1 MMDDQRVRLPARTL
15 LDCSSTD
22 RLCEVRT
29 YQYEVIVIPV
39 LLVGV
44 TLILVA
50 IILWLRFRGLKSSKK
65 RAKAEYY
72 FQESHRKVNSV
83 INLEDLSLDSVLR
96 TRDPSLL
103 TLELPCERIR
113 EPLQLMGE
121 GRFGPIYRTVLKDT
135 DGRKDRDIVVKQL
148 KATAEPCEVRT
159 FLQRAAFQAWLGTHS
174 NLVEIFGC
182 CTETKPFCTVS
193 ECVEPGSLLK
203 FLWDCRRDFVPMDG
217 IIYDITECQ
226 IYTIALQILTALD
239 FLHERKLVHGDVAAR
254 NVLIQRD
261 FTIKLTGLGG
271 ACDMHTRGN
280 FPARRPAP
288 LKWMSPERLLH
299 LSITEKSDV
308 WSFGILLYEMITL
321 GAPPYPE
328 VPPSSILQHLQRG
341 NIMKRPPNCKQHLYN
356 IMKVCWIW
364 KASDRI
370 SVPELRRKLQ
380 SGKKSSNDRTVV
392 QIPELIVP
400 DLYEGVAGTE
410 VVKLESDYTVL

>member
-1 MMDDQRVRLPARTL
+1 MMDDQHVRPPARTL
-15 LDCSSTD
+15 LECNSTD
-22 RLCEVRT
+22 RLCEVQT
-29 YQYEVIVIPV
+29 HQYEVIVVPV
-39 LLVGV
+39 FLVGV
-44 TLILVA
+44 TIILVA
-50 IILWLRFRGLKSSKK
+50 IILWLRFRGLKLSKK
-65 RAKAEYY
+65 RTKAEHYN
-72 FQESHRKVNSV
+72 QESHRGLNSG
-83 INLEDLSLDSVLR
+83 INLEELSLDSVLR
-96 TRDPSLL
+96 KRDPSLL
-103 TLELPCERIR
+103 ALEIPCERISK
-113 EPLQLMGE
+113 PLKSMGE
-121 GRFGPIYRTVLKDT
+121 GRFGPIYRTVLRDN
-135 DGRKDRDIVVKQL
+135 DGKNVGDIVVKQL
-148 KATAEPCEVRT
+148 KGTAEPCEVRT
-159 FLQRAAFQAWLGTHS
+159 FLQRAAFQVWLDKQS

-182 CTETKPFCTVS
+182 CTETKPFCMVL
-193 ECVEPGSLLK
+193 ECVEPGSLLQ

-226 IYTIALQILTALD
+226 VYTIALQILTALE
-239 FLHERKLVHGDVAAR
+239 FLHERNLVHGDVAAR

-271 ACDMHTRGN
+271 ACDMYSRGS

-328 VPPSSILQHLQRG
+328 VPPPSILQHLQRG

-356 IMKVCWIW
+356 IMKACWTW
-364 KASDRI
+364 KAVDRI
-370 SVPELRRKLQ
+370 SVPELRKRLEA
-380 SGKKSSNDRTVV
+380 GKKSSNDRTVV

-410 VVKLESDYTVL
+410 AVKMESDYTVL